1 MHASSRGYTSPSLNE
16 VKKTLMKAI
25 TNDEQQQHRTALIYY
40 LQCMQQVSEFVQAEL
55 LKASSNQQ
63 QHPLSEQS
71 HQLLKYSEQCMERIT
86 SLATPLFQNSGS
98 SNSGGNQNS
107 NNNNGSNG
115 SSNDSGGHS
124 IGTLRDSTPSSNT
137 GASCNSTT
145 VATANSSKLN
155 QTTAKTS
162 QTTGFTQASSGVVTT
177 NSSPVVNTNLLTKR
191 NSFKSSQSSASTPT
205 NTPPPSS
212 QQPKLLKGA
221 FPSKVT
227 SSSSTTAQ
235 RIPNNAM
242 PNTSSLANQHSTPV
256 LNAIPQSKSSPSSST
271 SASSSNVGGNTSTI
285 DSKKTLQMKR
295 KEYEKAQIIQ
305 MKEQMIKMSQE
316 RARQM
321 EIQNNV
327 NNFLQRIQNKKRTF
341 RWKEQDAW
349 SKFVDTNFNYQN
361 MSQLLIE
368 QDRVFLD
375 GLSNP
380 SLLKPI
386 ETIRFDGLEDDSKAV
401 DPTTEASIR
410 NHCMNILSN
419 PSHTLSQVIVK
430 FSEYFGD
437 MYNNAQYISNG
448 GDHEIRS
455 LISKCVNDIEL
466 FVEKLSM
473 VLFGKYWELP
483 SHKHEEIVIDCIME
497 TLWGNGIFSK
507 LMYLFIKVYSEET
520 NRMNEKISKCS
531 HTITLH
537 ALRVSDKFL
546 LEHERNPYEK
556 SIALFKESEQ
566 YLSVNKK
573 IEKICQSISQ
583 ISKDVNDYHAKHG
596 TLKESIV
603 VGADDLLP
611 IFIYVVAKANFQDLY
626 AKFQMI
632 SELIPEYTIKGEF
645 GYALATLETAMNC
658 LMSFDNGEMQEISTI
673 DQIRNE
679 LNSFETKL
687 DYLDDASSMS
697 SHEYDIQETTPSAA
711 QQFSPSGY
719 GSGFV
724 LSSSSGSGTGHSYRQ
739 VVNPAADEDT
749 EALIGDLENGGEL
762 DLGDI

>member
-1 MHASSRGYTSPSLNE
+1 MHSSRSSGVTSFSDI
-16 VKKTLMKAI
+16 KKTLMKAI
-25 TNDEQQQHRTALIYY
+25 THDEQQQHRTALTYY
-40 LQCMQQVSEFVQAEL
+40 FQCMQQVSEFVQAEL
-55 LKASSNQQ
+55 LKGPPNQ

-86 SLATPLFQNSGS
+86 SLATPLFQSSSGGS
-98 SNSGGNQNS
+98 SNSGGNPTNGSGGQCIGFANHNHNS
-107 NNNNGSNG
+107 NN
-115 SSNDSGGHS
+115 
-124 IGTLRDSTPSSNT
+124 TTPLAQSNT
-137 GASCNSTT
+137 NTT
-145 VATANSSKLN
+145 SSGTNHSSSSKP
-155 QTTAKTS
+155 TPTKTN
-162 QTTGFTQASSGVVTT
+162 VTSHAGNVT
-177 NSSPVVNTNLLTKR
+177 NSSPVVNTNLTKR
-191 NSFKSSQSSASTPT
+191 NSFNSQSSATTP
-205 NTPPPSS
+205 NNPTPPP
-212 QQPKLLKGA
+212 QPKLLTGA
-221 FPSKVT
+221 FPSK
-227 SSSSTTAQ
+227 SSSS
-235 RIPNNAM
+235 
-242 PNTSSLANQHSTPV
+242 S
-256 LNAIPQSKSSPSSST
+256 AIPQRNINKDSTTSNIPNSASQQSPLNATSSQPKISSST
-271 SASSSNVGGNTSTI
+271 SSSAPSTTTGSM

-295 KEYEKAQIIQ
+295 KEYEKAQIVQ

-375 GLSNP
+375 NLSNP

-386 ETIRFDGLEDDSKAV
+386 EAVRFGGVDDEDASTV
-401 DPTTEASIR
+401 DPTTENTIKS
-410 NHCMNILSN
+410 HCMNILSN

-437 MYNNAQYISNG
+437 MYNNAQYTSNG
-448 GDHEIRS
+448 GDHETRN

-483 SHKHEEIVIDCIME
+483 SHKYEEIVIDCIME

-507 LMYLFIKVYSEET
+507 LMYLFVKVYSEET

-546 LEHERNPYEK
+546 LEHEKIPYEK
-556 SIALFKESEQ
+556 SIALFKESDHT
-566 YLSVNKK
+566 LSVNKK
-573 IEKICQSISQ
+573 IEKICQSIGQVSQ
-583 ISKDVNDYHAKHG
+583 DVNDYHAKHG
-596 TLKESIV
+596 TLKEPIV

-611 IFIYVVAKANFQDLY
+611 IFIYVVAKANVQDLY

-658 LMSFDNGEMQEISTI
+658 LMSFGNGEMQEISTI

-679 LNSFETKL
+679 LNQFETKL
-687 DYLDDASSMS
+687 DYLDDVSSVS
-697 SHEYDIQETTPSAA
+697 SQEYEYSSQETTSFSTPLH
-711 QQFSPSGY
+711 QYSPSGH
-719 GSGFV
+719 
-724 LSSSSGSGTGHSYRQ
+724 LPTMHQNMYRVTNQ
-739 VVNPAADEDT
+739 GEEEE
-749 EALIGDLENGGEL
+749 EALGDLENGGEL

>member
-86 SLATPLFQNSGS
+86 SLATP
-98 SNSGGNQNS
+98 
-107 NNNNGSNG
+107 
-115 SSNDSGGHS
+115 GGHS

-162 QTTGFTQASSGVVTT
+162 QTTGFTQASSG
-177 NSSPVVNTNLLTKR
+177 
-191 NSFKSSQSSASTPT
+191 
-205 NTPPPSS
+205 
-212 QQPKLLKGA
+212 
-221 FPSKVT
+221 
-227 SSSSTTAQ
+227 
-235 RIPNNAM
+235 
-242 PNTSSLANQHSTPV
+242 
-256 LNAIPQSKSSPSSST
+256 
-271 SASSSNVGGNTSTI
+271 
-285 DSKKTLQMKR
+285 LQMKR